1 MSLEPH
7 RIVVTGRTKHFT
19 SAFGEHVISEEVDA
33 ALIQAVEANVCVV
46 SDMHLAPEVKP
57 KKGKPHHEWLIEFE
71 SKPKDL
77 KKFAV
82 DLNQALCNLNT
93 YYNDLQKDGVLAPAK
108 VTALKSGSF
117 IQAMKSK
124 GKLGGQNKSP
134 RLSNDR
140 SFAEL
145 LLS

>member
-1 MSLEPH
+1 
-7 RIVVTGRTKHFT
+7 
-19 SAFGEHVISEEVDA
+19 VIAEEVEA
-33 ALIQAVEANVCVV
+33 ALAQAVEANGGVV

-57 KKGKPHHEWLIEFE
+57 KKGKPYHEWLIEFE
-71 SKPKDL
+71 SKPKDI

-82 DLNQALCNLNT
+82 DLNQALCDRNT

-117 IQAMKSK
+117 IKAMKSK

-134 RLSNDR
+134 RLANDR
-140 SFAEL
+140 SFADI